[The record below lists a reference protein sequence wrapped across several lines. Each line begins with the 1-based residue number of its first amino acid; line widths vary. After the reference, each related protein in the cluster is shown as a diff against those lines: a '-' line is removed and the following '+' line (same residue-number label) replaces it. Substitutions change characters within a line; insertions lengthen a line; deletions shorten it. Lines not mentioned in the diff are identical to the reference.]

1 MMQDIDEMI
10 DFFLY
15 EKGEYIKINGVDQI
29 GIIMD
34 AVDKLTYYD
43 DKIIRCKCQIKTGDI
58 VEYNNLKYIIISQID
73 KEENSFKARIRKCSY
88 RIAFNWSGNIK
99 WFDCIEE
106 SKVFDVSTGTYIS
119 VASGNIYITV
129 QYNADTRNIALN
141 NRFYVTNQPFKITGI
156 DKSQEGLIKFNC
168 ALDSISTSYDDVENN
183 IADRWRYET
192 GHTYTLTIN
201 NGDTANVLV
210 NNVFQLNVSATD
222 NGSAIA
228 NPVITYTS
236 SDPNVVSVDNTG
248 KVMGISLGQA
258 LITAKLTYHDTISD
272 SITITSVETLTHSYT
287 ISISGSSTIK
297 IGQSQS
303 YVAHIYDNGAEVFDK
318 SVVWS
323 VRNQDG
329 TTSPA
334 YSTITA
340 STGNSA
346 TIKANSSST
355 YINRYTVLKATLSDD
370 STVFKEFS
378 VQLKSLF

>member
-1 MMQDIDEMI
+1 M
-10 DFFLY
+10 FLLVL
-15 EKGEYIKINGVDQI
+15 IFQWLQVI
-29 GIIMD
+29 
-34 AVDKLTYYD
+34 
-43 DKIIRCKCQIKTGDI
+43 
-58 VEYNNLKYIIISQID
+58 
-73 KEENSFKARIRKCSY
+73 F
-88 RIAFNWSGNIK
+88 
-99 WFDCIEE
+99 
-106 SKVFDVSTGTYIS
+106 
-119 VASGNIYITV
+119 ITV

-141 NRFYVTNQPFKITGI
+141 NRFFVTNQPFKITGI

-168 ALDSISTSYDDVENN
+168 ALDSINTSYDDVENN

-201 NGDTANVLV
+201 NGDTAKVLINDV
-210 NNVFQLNVSATD
+210 MQLNLSSTD
-222 NGSAIA
+222 NNTSIA
-228 NPVITYTS
+228 NPVVTFTS
-236 SDPNVVSVDNTG
+236 SDPNSVSVDNTG

-258 LITAKLTYHDTISD
+258 VITAKLTYHDTISD

-287 ISISGSSTIK
+287 ISISGSTTIK

-303 YVAHIYDNGAEVFDK
+303 YVAHIYDNGSEVFDK

-323 VRNQDG
+323 VKNQDG

-355 YINRYTVLKATLSDD
+355 YVNRYTVLKATLSDD
-370 STVFKEFS
+370 ATVYKELS